1 MNVTLNQIY
10 LHVMNYMDMFPLYA
24 YFIINIY
31 QRGGI
36 MAYEKDLDDVMYEF
50 TKIVCTGCGWTR
62 WYAEDLEGCEC
73 EEE

>member
-1 MNVTLNQIY
+1 
-10 LHVMNYMDMFPLYA
+10 
-24 YFIINIY
+24 
-31 QRGGI
+31 
-36 MAYEKDLDDVMYEF
+36 MAYEKDYDDVMYEF